1 MTTPRR
7 ERMSATKAK
16 GRPRRKPKGR
26 HLQSSS
32 PPLIFESQVDS
43 NFGDIVERE
52 RDDMI
57 YWYPS
62 RNRRS
67 FRVVNVVGSQTAY
80 MATKTCCAEISMLPR
95 AFSSYPFP
103 NPINH
108 IFFYYPNSSEIYSS
122 HSNTLLNL
130 HQNLFQKSINFH
142 YFYILDIGFLII
154 NWTHKF
160 YLHQPS
166 VLL

>member
-57 YWYPS
+57 Y
-62 RNRRS
+62 
-67 FRVVNVVGSQTAY
+67 
-80 MATKTCCAEISMLPR
+80 
-95 AFSSYPFP
+95 
-103 NPINH
+103 
-108 IFFYYPNSSEIYSS
+108 
-122 HSNTLLNL
+122 
-130 HQNLFQKSINFH
+130 
-142 YFYILDIGFLII
+142 
-154 NWTHKF
+154 
-160 YLHQPS
+160 
-166 VLL
+166 